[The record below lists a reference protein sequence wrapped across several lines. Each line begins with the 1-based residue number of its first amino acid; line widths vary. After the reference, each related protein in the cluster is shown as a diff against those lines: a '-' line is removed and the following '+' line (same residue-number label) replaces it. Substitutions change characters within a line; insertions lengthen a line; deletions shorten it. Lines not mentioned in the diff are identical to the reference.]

1 MEARL
6 KPSPLIARALLALA
20 PLLLTAAAPA
30 GSDVAFDKRA
40 ASVKA
45 AMLTDPAKAVVEA
58 QDALAYAKKAQS
70 AKMTATALWLLGE
83 AYSRVVQYERAAAIL
98 AEARRIAEANFPG
111 TQLNADILLSEG
123 GVLNANGQVTR
134 ALTDLRQAHNMFLRS
149 GDDRSRA
156 KALIMIALVYASGN
170 DHEGALRYFG
180 EAIEAYR
187 ADPGL
192 SVAIYNGRG
201 LALKELNR
209 LEAAETQI
217 EQALET
223 ARQMKS
229 PLLYAQILTNV
240 ADVRLDK
247 GDLAG
252 AQRAITEG
260 LALTAKPEAAAYRPT
275 FIALAAHAAFERGET
290 GRAAELIAQRFR
302 NTDLEKTLPP
312 DRPAHEIAYR
322 IYDKLGRSD
331 LAVAHLAALKRLDDQ
346 ATATA
351 RSNSAAIAAARFDFA
366 NQELRIAQLKAADLQ
381 KTVAFERAR
390 SRTQQLVFIGVA
402 VTTLLII
409 VLLAGGLATI
419 RRSRNALARSNVAL
433 GKALA
438 AKTEFLATTSH
449 EIRTPLNGILGM
461 TQVMLADPKTDDD
474 TRDRLSVVHGAGV
487 TMRALVDDILDVA
500 KIETGKMTIEEA
512 PTDIRRTIKDAARMW
527 QEEARA
533 KGLGFTLDIAN
544 APHCAVSDAT
554 RLRQIVFNLLSN
566 AVKFT
571 PTGKVAVKASI
582 DGDRWRLVVQDTG
595 IGIAPGKH
603 DIIFEPFRQADT
615 GTTRQYGG
623 TGLGLSI
630 CRNLSRAMG
639 GDVTV
644 TSAEGEGATF
654 TLDLPYLPVEDEQSA
669 EPAAQAAGV
678 LVIDR
683 NPITR
688 AMFKALL
695 APVGGPIWFAGS
707 AAEAQELLAAQ
718 RPARVLIDD
727 GALRADG
734 DAVGAAGGVAAA
746 ARGARIALLGP
757 ALDSAEQGELA
768 AAGIT
773 QFIAKPIGKEALVQ
787 ALFSDKASVSA
798 LVSEAA

>member
-1 MEARL
+1 M
-6 KPSPLIARALLALA
+6 
-20 PLLLTAAAPA
+20 
-30 GSDVAFDKRA
+30 
-40 ASVKA
+40 
-45 AMLTDPAKAVVEA
+45 
-58 QDALAYAKKAQS
+58 
-70 AKMTATALWLLGE
+70 
-83 AYSRVVQYERAAAIL
+83 
-98 AEARRIAEANFPG
+98 
-111 TQLNADILLSEG
+111 
-123 GVLNANGQVTR
+123 
-134 ALTDLRQAHNMFLRS
+134 
-149 GDDRSRA
+149 
-156 KALIMIALVYASGN
+156 
-170 DHEGALRYFG
+170 
-180 EAIEAYR
+180 
-187 ADPGL
+187 
-192 SVAIYNGRG
+192 
-201 LALKELNR
+201 
-209 LEAAETQI
+209 
-217 EQALET
+217 
-223 ARQMKS
+223 
-229 PLLYAQILTNV
+229 
-240 ADVRLDK
+240 
-247 GDLAG
+247 
-252 AQRAITEG
+252 
-260 LALTAKPEAAAYRPT
+260 
-275 FIALAAHAAFERGET
+275 
-290 GRAAELIAQRFR
+290 
-302 NTDLEKTLPP
+302 
-312 DRPAHEIAYR
+312 
-322 IYDKLGRSD
+322 
-331 LAVAHLAALKRLDDQ
+331 AHLAALKRLDDQ

-500 KIETGKMTIEEA
+500 KIENGKMTIEEA

-527 QEEARA
+527 QDEARA
-533 KGLGFTLDIAN
+533 KGLGFTLDIAD
-544 APHCAVSDAT
+544 APHCAVTDAT

-571 PTGKVAVKASI
+571 PAGQVTVKASVE
-582 DGDRWRLVVQDTG
+582 GDRWRLVVQDTG

-603 DIIFEPFRQADT
+603 DIIFEAFRQADT

-669 EPAAQAAGV
+669 EPAARAAGV

-718 RPARVLIDD
+718 RPAQVLIDD
-727 GALRADG
+727 AALRADG
-734 DAVGAAGGVAAA
+734 DAVGAAGDVAAA
-746 ARGARIALLGP
+746 AKGARIALLGP